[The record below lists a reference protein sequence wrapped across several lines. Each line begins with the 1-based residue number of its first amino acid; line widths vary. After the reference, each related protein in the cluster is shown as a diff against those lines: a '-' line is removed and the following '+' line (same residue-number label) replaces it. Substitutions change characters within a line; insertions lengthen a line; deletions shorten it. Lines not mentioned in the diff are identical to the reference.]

1 MYQVSPK
8 VELNRKKM
16 QKFLNSL
23 HVTTRAEIE
32 GRRRFTQE
40 LYGANSEFETIRNT
54 ASSIVFARDR
64 TQRHDTVGQRQTSSR
79 RAIQDPPP
87 EKRPR
92 YIPASKYPLPM
103 QPPQFVLKD
112 KGKNAARVMNLSKM
126 RATKPIHSQI
136 DDNPLP
142 DEGSHI
148 PTIDVERIDV
158 GD

>member
-16 QKFLNSL
+16 QKFLQSL

-32 GRRRFTQE
+32 GRRRFSQE
-40 LYGANSEFETIRNT
+40 LSGANMEFETIRNT
-54 ASSIVFARDR
+54 ASSIVFARER
-64 TQRHDTVGQRQTSSR
+64 TQRPDASSMHPTIYRRQ
-79 RAIQDPPP
+79 IQEQP

-103 QPPQFVLKD
+103 HSPGFVLKD
-112 KGKNAARVMNLSKM
+112 KGKNAARVMNLSKL
-126 RATKPIHSQI
+126 RATKPVHSQI

-142 DEGSHI
+142 DDNGTV
-148 PTIDVERIDV
+148 PNIDVERIDV
-158 GD
+158 D

>member
-16 QKFLNSL
+16 QRFLDSL

-32 GRRRFTQE
+32 GRRRFSQE
-40 LYGANSEFETIRNT
+40 LSGANMEFETIRNT
-54 ASSIVFARDR
+54 ASSIVFARER
-64 TQRHDTVGQRQTSSR
+64 TQRPDMSSLRPTIAR
-79 RAIQDPPP
+79 RHIEEQP

-103 QPPQFVLKD
+103 QPPQFILKD
-112 KGKNAARVMNLSKM
+112 KGQNASRVMNLSKL
-126 RATKPIHSQI
+126 RATKPIRSQI

-142 DEGSHI
+142 DEGGNMPS
-148 PTIDVERIDV
+148 IDVERIDV
-158 GD
+158 D